1 MSKIYKEAYTAF
13 NIGRG
18 LFEAIPQD
26 ERSPHSCA
34 YCALVHAK
42 SCGRYACK
50 KEERED
56 NQNVS
61 FTKL

>member
-1 MSKIYKEAYTAF
+1 MKKNYKKTYTAF

-26 ERSPHSCA
+26 ERNHHSCA
-34 YCALVHAK
+34 FCAFVHAK

-50 KEERED
+50 KEDRED